1 MSNRTW
7 ACVDCGKSY
16 RRPQT
21 VRTVK
26 CSVCGQ
32 ECESVHWKIH
42 IPSPRKKKEWL
53 EFWTL
58 YRREKRLLDEF
69 QRNPRIKVVT
79 LALLNQRWMR
89 DVPKTPRAWN
99 HARVKRQLPAPVGR
113 NRGPRT

>member
-16 RRPQT
+16 RRVQT
-21 VRTVK
+21 VRMVK

-53 EFWTL
+53 EFWTI

-69 QRNPRIKVVT
+69 QRDPRIKEVT

-89 DVPKTPRAWN
+89 ALPKPPRAWN
-99 HARVKRQLPAPVGR
+99 HARVKKPLK
-113 NRGPRT
+113 NW

>member
-16 RRPQT
+16 RRVQT
-21 VRTVK
+21 VRIVK

-42 IPSPRKKKEWL
+42 IPSPRRKKEWR
-53 EFWTL
+53 EFWTI
-58 YRREKRLLDEF
+58 YRREKRLLEEF
-69 QRNPRIKVVT
+69 QRDPRIKEIT

-89 DVPKTPRAWN
+89 APPKPPRAWN
-99 HARVKRQLPAPVGR
+99 HASVKKLRRPPSRA
-113 NRGPRT
+113 